1 MRDVDAVPPPPATEL
16 AERLSDRG
24 DRLRSRLLTH
34 AEAIALEGILDGE
47 QARRWRLR
55 GHQRAAPFLPGRIPP
70 HWYAPVVVGNESLAD
85 LEEKLRHAVKVRRDT
100 GFVSWVLLGDATLR
114 PPLKL
119 PNAQQALVRRVDEVA
134 VASIRMWL
142 TRGLDGHSL
151 PKWSVL
157 AERYRSNARVA
168 DSISA
173 HAEAILLEAVLAP
186 KQADQTLAFVWKLR
200 GLPALLDP
208 QFAARL
214 RLSVSQRRELE
225 ELLWEKL
232 DFQGELSK
240 LGQAGLVL
248 QQMPEG
254 EARKQLTQQAL
265 AERNTE
271 MDAAIWSVLRPNQ
284 VRELE
289 RILGQRAPQGTPAKA
304 KKPRRAS

>member
-1 MRDVDAVPPPPATEL
+1 M
-16 AERLSDRG
+16 
-24 DRLRSRLLTH
+24 
-34 AEAIALEGILDGE
+34 
-47 QARRWRLR
+47 
-55 GHQRAAPFLPGRIPP
+55 PG
-70 HWYAPVVVGNESLAD
+70 
-85 LEEKLRHAVKVRRDT
+85 
-100 GFVSWVLLGDATLR
+100 LR

-119 PNAQQALVRRVDEVA
+119 PNAQQALVRRVEEVA
-134 VASIRMWL
+134 VASIR
-142 TRGLDGHSL
+142 D
-151 PKWSVL
+151 V
-157 AERYRSNARVA
+157 ANARSRRA
-168 DSISA
+168 FI
-173 HAEAILLEAVLAP
+173 AEVVGSRRALPVERQGCGQHQRPCRGDLRLSRSWPLSRPIKPGVRMEAKGV
-186 KQADQTLAFVWKLR
+186 T
-200 GLPALLDP
+200 ALLDP